1 MNKRTTILA
10 GVAAAALLA
19 AGIAWQMGLF
29 TKVSD
34 IGNCVDVV
42 AQIGV
47 DAAHA
52 VAVCRRQANEG
63 DAIAQ
68 TDLGKMY
75 AEGRGVAQDLNEAKH
90 WFQLAADQ
98 GQPDGQYN
106 LGVMY
111 AVGEGVPQDFVQ
123 AVKWYSLAAE
133 RGQTD
138 AQNSLGMRYKRGEGV
153 AQDYVQAH
161 KWFALSAANATH
173 PTDRARAIANLDAIV
188 KLMSPAQI
196 AEAERLAHAWN
207 PVAP

>member
-1 MNKRTTILA
+1 MTKRTILA
-10 GVAAAALLA
+10 GVVAVVLLA
-19 AGIAWQMGLF
+19 VGVAWKMGLF
-29 TKVSD
+29 DKVGNA
-34 IGNCVDVV
+34 GNCADVV
-42 AQIGV
+42 AQIAT
-47 DAAHA
+47 DPAHA

-75 AEGRGVAQDLNEAKH
+75 AEGRGVVPDLKEAKR

-111 AVGEGVPQDFVQ
+111 AVGQGAPQDFVQ

-161 KWFALSAANATH
+161 KWFALSATNATR
-173 PTDRARAIANLDAIV
+173 PADRARAIANLDAIV
-188 KLMSPAQI
+188 KLMTPAQI
-196 AEAERLAHAWN
+196 AEAERLARAWK